1 MRYPA
6 VINPSALAADASSLL
21 EKDALEVMPPL
32 MIAEDFS
39 FYQLA
44 RDALFMFLG
53 CAPSESLHS
62 AQFNFDESVLMYG
75 LEMYIRIVEN

>member
-1 MRYPA
+1 
-6 VINPSALAADASSLL
+6 
-21 EKDALEVMPPL
+21 
-32 MIAEDFS
+32 
-39 FYQLA
+39 
-44 RDALFMFLG
+44 MFLG